1 MGEDCVNR
9 DMERIAFALC
19 ATLALALDKLRDLHS
34 DGMMTDYDLL
44 VEVEEKYE
52 EALADLDDLDGM
64 TGFVRH
70 FGIN

>member
-1 MGEDCVNR
+1 MGEDSIAGHV
-9 DMERIAFALC
+9 EKIAFALC
-19 ATLALALDKLRDLHS
+19 VVGALALDKLRDLHS
-34 DGMMTDYDLL
+34 DGLLTDYDLL
-44 VEVEEKYE
+44 VELEEKYE